1 MKSSSIE
8 ILMILRFDGSEVKIR
23 VRISQ
28 ISAGFSWRWS
38 SEMMVI
44 YGDGDSVELPSTI
57 NYHKLPLLKR
67 KPSRCGPGQFRGYL
81 FPFDLWSFTQ
91 RVLGEITTQAKPSF
105 AALDI

>member
-67 KPSRCGPGQFRGYL
+67 KPSRCGPGQFRGTSFRL
-81 FPFDLWSFTQ
+81 IFDHSPDAF
-91 RVLGEITTQAKPSF
+91 RVKSPPRLSQV
-105 AALDI
+105 LLR